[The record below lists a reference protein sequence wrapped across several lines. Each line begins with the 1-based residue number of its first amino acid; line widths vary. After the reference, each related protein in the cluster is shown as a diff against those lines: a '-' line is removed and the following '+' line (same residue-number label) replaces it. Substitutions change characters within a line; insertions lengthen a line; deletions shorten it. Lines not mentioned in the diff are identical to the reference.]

1 MEIFSPRSGEA
12 SVVRAIKRLYTSIEQ
27 KARENSE
34 VFEAFSKPQ
43 LLGKALLSADYAD
56 LLSYRFCIT
65 RIFRNLEY
73 FFDKHP
79 PILALNRPGLYFLI
93 MGYNHLM
100 AEISTFVPWLSLAAF
115 GRELASPKR
124 GERLFYYDVPG
135 LGSKAGSDKRI
146 IILIHG
152 LGDEA
157 DSWRYLIPL
166 LSGEGHRV
174 LALDLPGF
182 GRSVYRGR
190 VNLRRHREA
199 VLDLLEFCARPERP
213 AVLAGNSMGALVAEG
228 AAFTR
233 PDLVKALVLID
244 GCFPMKGKLP
254 PGLVFQGIPFVGRG
268 SYRSLRGK
276 PEEAYGSLLPYYFN
290 IEALAKGDREFLRE
304 RIMARVKS
312 RSQENAYFNSLRS
325 LIWANRAS
333 ASDYGKKLAAWPG
346 KVFLV
351 WGAEDL
357 ILPPA
362 AADQVR
368 RLRPEAGFS
377 LIQEAG
383 HLPHQEKPQ
392 AVAERMLE
400 FIASA

>member
-1 MEIFSPRSGEA
+1 
-12 SVVRAIKRLYTSIEQ
+12 
-27 KARENSE
+27 
-34 VFEAFSKPQ
+34 
-43 LLGKALLSADYAD
+43 
-56 LLSYRFCIT
+56 
-65 RIFRNLEY
+65 
-73 FFDKHP
+73 
-79 PILALNRPGLYFLI
+79 
-93 MGYNHLM
+93 M
-100 AEISTFVPWLSLAAF
+100 AEISMFVPWLSLAAF

-135 LGSKAGSDKRI
+135 LGTKAGSDKRA

-157 DSWRYLIPL
+157 DSWRHLIPL

-174 LALDLPGF
+174 LAPDLPGF
-182 GRSVYRGR
+182 GRSVCRGM

-199 VLDLLEFCARPERP
+199 VLGLLELCARPERP
-213 AVLAGNSMGALVAEG
+213 AVLAGSSMGALVAQG
-228 AAFTR
+228 AAFAR
-233 PDLVKALVLID
+233 PNLVKALFLID
-244 GCFPMKGKLP
+244 GCFPMRGKIP
-254 PGLVFQGIPFVGRG
+254 PGLVFQGIPLIGRG
-268 SYRSLRGK
+268 YYRSLRKK
-276 PEEAYGSLLPYYFN
+276 PEEACGSLRPYYFN
-290 IEALAKGDREFLRE
+290 IEALAEADREFLRE
-304 RIMARVKS
+304 RVMARVKS

-325 LIWANRAS
+325 FIWAGRAA

-346 KVFLV
+346 KVSLV

-368 RLRPEAGFS
+368 KLRPDAGFS
-377 LIQEAG
+377 LIQDAG

-400 FIASA
+400 FIASV